1 MCDQFYHGQL
11 IQKGVFARFLFFVN
25 TTDRYAVKTKHTA
38 NRITITTENSATHD
52 FIHQWSNFI
61 PPPPLLFF
69 LCLLKSCV
77 RVLWWLK
84 YYTTPQGQQTR
95 CKLQRVENQ
104 IQKKKIYGLVLLFS
118 ITTLPL

>member
-61 PPPPLLFF
+61 PPPLFF
-69 LCLLKSCV
+69 VFAEVMCQSIVVVK
-77 RVLWWLK
+77 VLHN
-84 YYTTPQGQQTR
+84 TSR
-95 CKLQRVENQ
+95 AAD
-104 IQKKKIYGLVLLFS
+104 
-118 ITTLPL
+118 